1 MRDPHLVLVKPMVS
15 EKSIILMEDNK
26 YSFLVAKDANKI
38 EIKHAVETLFNV
50 KVLDVTTRNLKGKIK
65 TLGRYRGRRPDTK
78 RAIVKLL
85 KVIRLKSSATCSRFG
100 KGGND

>member
-15 EKSIILMEDNK
+15 EKSIILMEDN
-26 YSFLVAKDANKI
+26 I

-78 RAIVKLL
+78 RAIVKLAEGDKIEIFSNL
-85 KVIRLKSSATCSRFG
+85 Q
-100 KGGND
+100 

>member
-50 KVLDVTTRNLKGKIK
+50 KVLDVTTRNLKGTIK

-78 RAIVKLL
+78 RAIVKLAEGDKIEIFSNL
-85 KVIRLKSSATCSRFG
+85 Q
-100 KGGND
+100 

>member
-38 EIKHAVETLFNV
+38 EIKHAVETLFNFDFIGIFCHEEGV
-50 KVLDVTTRNLKGKIK
+50 FVILHKNDGFLRNH
-65 TLGRYRGRRPDTK
+65 
-78 RAIVKLL
+78 
-85 KVIRLKSSATCSRFG
+85 RL
-100 KGGND
+100 N